1 MTGVRAFVP
10 IHQATCET
18 EPMDYLRAL
27 GGLIFIVG
35 IAYLFSTNRKAID
48 WKLVLAGIGMQIVF
62 GLLIAKVSF
71 VQSAFEYISAQFITF
86 LSFAQKGA
94 EFLYGDLSKNS
105 NGDPTVKHSLG
116 FLFAF
121 QTLPSVIFFSA
132 VTAGLYYLGVLQK
145 IVYGF
150 AWIMTRTMRMS
161 GAESLSVA
169 GDVFMGQTEA
179 PLLVKPFIPGMTRSE
194 LHCLMTGGMATIAGS
209 VFGAYVS
216 FLGGGDKVEQT
227 RFATYL
233 LTASIMS
240 APAAV
245 VLAKLFLPETEPID
259 KSLHLSKDQV
269 GVNLIDSIATGA
281 ADGLKLALN
290 IGAMLLAFIAVIY
303 AVNWILVDFIGH
315 YTGLNEF
322 VVSSTGGTFD
332 GFSLQYILGQ
342 VFRVFAFFIG
352 VDWDESLYIGSLLG
366 QKMVINEFVAYYD
379 LGVMKAAGTLS
390 EKSILIATYALCGFA
405 NFSSIAIQ
413 IGGTGGM
420 APSRAR
426 DISRLGMRAMIA
438 ATLATMMTATIAGA
452 LFS

>member
-1 MTGVRAFVP
+1 
-10 IHQATCET
+10 
-18 EPMDYLRAL
+18 MDYLRAL
-27 GGLIFIVG
+27 GGLVFIVG
-35 IAYLFSTNRKAID
+35 VAYLFSTNRKAVD
-48 WKLVLAGIGMQIVF
+48 WRLVAAGIGLQVVF
-62 GLLIAKVSF
+62 GLLIAKVGV
-71 VQSAFEYISAQFITF
+71 VQSAFEYVSAKFITF
-86 LSFAQKGA
+86 LSFSQKGA
-94 EFLYGDLSKNS
+94 AFLYGDLSLNS
-105 NGDPTVKHSLG
+105 DAVKGVRHNLG

-121 QTLPSVIFFSA
+121 QTLPTIIFFSA
-132 VTAGLYYLGVLQK
+132 VTAGLYHLGVLQK

-150 AWIMTRTMRMS
+150 AWVMTRTMRMS

-216 FLGGGDKVEQT
+216 FLGGAGKAEQT

-259 KSLHLSKDQV
+259 KTMHLSKDQV
-269 GVNLIDSIATGA
+269 GVNLIDAVATGA

-303 AVNWILVDFIGH
+303 AVNWVLVDFIGH
-315 YTGLNEF
+315 YTGLNDF
-322 VVSSTGGTFD
+322 VVSSTGGTFN

-352 VDWDESLYIGSLLG
+352 VDWGDSLYIGSLLG

-379 LGVMKAAGTLS
+379 LGTMKAAGTLS
-390 EKSILIATYALCGFA
+390 EKSVLIATYALCGFA

-413 IGGTGGM
+413 IGGTGTM
-420 APSRAR
+420 APSRQQ

>member
-1 MTGVRAFVP
+1 
-10 IHQATCET
+10 
-18 EPMDYLRAL
+18 MDYLRAL
-27 GGLIFIVG
+27 GGLVFIVAIG
-35 IAYLFSTNRKAID
+35 FLFSTNRKAIN
-48 WKLVLAGIGMQIVF
+48 WRLVVVGVILQIIL
-62 GLLIAKVSF
+62 GLTIAKVDAAKI
-71 VQSAFEYISAQFITF
+71 VFEYITAQFMTF

-94 EFLYGDLSKNS
+94 EFLYGDLAKNS
-105 NGDPTVKHSLG
+105 NADPNAKHNLG

-121 QTLPSVIFFSA
+121 QTLPTVIFFSA
-132 VTAGLYYLGVLQK
+132 VTAGLYYLGILQK

-150 AWIMTRTMRMS
+150 AWVMTKTMKMS
-161 GAESLSVA
+161 GAESLSIA

-179 PLLVKPFIPGMTRSE
+179 PLLVKPFIPHMTRSE

-209 VFGAYVS
+209 VFGAFVT
-216 FLGGGDKVEQT
+216 FLGGADPQEALK
-227 RFATYL
+227 FATHL

-245 VLAKLFLPETEPID
+245 VMAKLFLPETEPID
-259 KSLHLSKDQV
+259 QSLRLTKENV

-303 AVNWILVDFIGH
+303 AVNWILVDLIGN
-315 YTGLNEF
+315 YTGLNEIIE
-322 VVSSTGGTFD
+322 SSTNGTFK

-342 VFRVFAFFIG
+342 VFRVFAFMIG
-352 VDWDESLYIGSLLG
+352 VDWQDSLEVGSLLG
-366 QKMVINEFVAYYD
+366 QKMVINEFVAYID
-379 LGVMKAAGTLS
+379 LGNMKAAGAIS
-390 EKSILIATYALCGFA
+390 EKSVIIATYALCGFA

-420 APSRAR
+420 APSRQA
-426 DISRLGMRAMIA
+426 DISKLGMRAMIA

-452 LFS
+452 LF

>member
-1 MTGVRAFVP
+1 
-10 IHQATCET
+10 
-18 EPMDYLRAL
+18 MDYLRAL

-35 IAYLFSTNRKAID
+35 IAYLFSNNRKAID
-48 WKLVLAGIGMQIVF
+48 WRLVFVGIFMQIVF
-62 GLLIAKVSF
+62 GLLIAKVHA
-71 VQSAFEYISAQFITF
+71 VQFAFEYVSAKFITF
-86 LSFAQKGA
+86 LSFAQRGA

-105 NGDPTVKHSLG
+105 DAVPGVKHNLG

-150 AWIMTRTMRMS
+150 AWVMTKTMRLS

-169 GDVFMGQTEA
+169 GDIFMGQTEA
-179 PLLVKPFIPGMTRSE
+179 PLLVRPFIPGMTKSE
-194 LHCLMTGGMATIAGS
+194 LHCLMVGGMATIAGS

-216 FLGGGDKVEQT
+216 FLGGTSPDEQT
-227 RFATYL
+227 KFATYL

-245 VLAKLFLPETEPID
+245 VLAKLFLPETEPVD
-259 KSLHLSKDQV
+259 SSLKLTTDRP
-269 GVNLIDSIATGA
+269 GVNLIDSIAMGA

-303 AVNWILVDFIGH
+303 ALNWVLVDLIGAN
-315 YTGLNEF
+315 TGLNDF
-322 VVSSTGGTFD
+322 VAASTDGAFN

-342 VFRVFAFFIG
+342 VFRVFAFCIG
-352 VDWDESLYIGSLLG
+352 VDWHESLYVGSLLG

-379 LGVMKAAGTLS
+379 LGTMKASGILS
-390 EKSILIATYALCGFA
+390 DKAVLISTYALCGFA

-420 APSRAR
+420 APSRQA

-438 ATLATMMTATIAGA
+438 ATLATLMTATIAGA
-452 LFS
+452 LFT

>member
-1 MTGVRAFVP
+1 M
-10 IHQATCET
+10 E
-18 EPMDYLRAL
+18 YLRAL
-27 GGLIFIVG
+27 GGLIFI
-35 IAYLFSTNRKAID
+35 IAIGYLFSSNRKAID
-48 WKLVLAGIGMQIVF
+48 WKLIAAGIVLQIIF
-62 GLLIAKVSF
+62 GLLIAKVAF

-105 NGDPTVKHSLG
+105 NEVPGTKHSLG

-132 VTAGLYYLGVLQK
+132 VSAGLYHLGVLQR

-150 AWIMTRTMRMS
+150 AWVMTKTMRLS
-161 GAESLSVA
+161 GSESLSVA
-169 GDVFMGQTEA
+169 GDIFMGQTEA
-179 PLLVKPFIPGMTRSE
+179 PLLVKPFIPRMTSSE
-194 LHCLMTGGMATIAGS
+194 LHCLMVGGMATIAGS
-209 VFGAYVS
+209 VFLAFVS
-216 FLGGGDKVEQT
+216 FLGGGDPVERT
-227 RFATYL
+227 RFATHL

-245 VLAKLFLPETEPID
+245 VLAKLFLPETEEID
-259 KSLHLSKDQV
+259 QSIKITKENV
-269 GVNLIDSIATGA
+269 GVNLIHSIAIGA

-303 AVNWILVDFIGH
+303 ALNWILVDFIGDL
-315 YTGLNEF
+315 TGLNTW
-322 VVSSTGGTFD
+322 VTQSSGGAYT

-342 VFRVFAFFIG
+342 IFRVFAFLIG
-352 VDWDESLYIGSLLG
+352 VDWSESIYIGSLLG
-366 QKMVINEFVAYYD
+366 QKMVINEFIAYYD
-379 LGVMKAAGTLS
+379 LGTMKANGLLS
-390 EKSILIATYALCGFA
+390 DKSVLIATYALCGFA

-420 APSRAR
+420 APSRQA
-426 DISRLGMRAMIA
+426 DISRLGLRAMFA
-438 ATLATMMTATIAGA
+438 ATLATLMTATIAGA

>member
-1 MTGVRAFVP
+1 MMDYVRA
-10 IHQATCET
+10 
-18 EPMDYLRAL
+18 LL
-27 GGLIFIVG
+27 GLLFIVG
-35 IAYLFSTNRKAID
+35 IAFLFSSNRKAID
-48 WKLVLAGIGMQIVF
+48 WRLVGVGILLQVVF
-62 GLLIAKVSF
+62 GLLIAKVGA
-71 VQSAFEYISAQFITF
+71 VQSGFEYVSAKFILF

-105 NGDPTVKHSLG
+105 DAVPGVKHSLG

-121 QTLPSVIFFSA
+121 QTLPTVIFFSA
-132 VTAGLYYLGVLQK
+132 VTAGLYHLGVLQK

-150 AWIMTRTMRMS
+150 AWVMTKTMRMS

-169 GDVFMGQTEA
+169 GDIFMGQTEA
-179 PLLVKPFIPGMTRSE
+179 PLLVKPFIPRMTKSE
-194 LHCLMTGGMATIAGS
+194 LHCLMVGGMATIAGS

-216 FLGGGDKVEQT
+216 FLGGSSAAEQT
-227 RFATYL
+227 KFATYL

-245 VLAKLFLPETEPID
+245 VMAKLFLPETEQID
-259 KSLHLSKDQV
+259 PSLNLSKENV

-303 AVNWILVDFIGH
+303 AVNWIMEDFIGH
-315 YTGLNEF
+315 FTGLNEF
-322 VVSSTGGTFD
+322 VISSTNGAFK
-332 GFSLQYILGQ
+332 GFSLQYLLGQ
-342 VFRVFAFFIG
+342 VFRIFAFFIG
-352 VDWDESLYIGSLLG
+352 VDWHESLYVGSLLG

-379 LGVMKAAGTLS
+379 LGTMKAAGILS
-390 EKSILIATYALCGFA
+390 EKSVLISTYALCGFA

-420 APSRAR
+420 APTRQA